1 MGMLLLQAKKESPLT
16 TVRGEIVFHGTTLIY
31 PARAIPDIS
40 CHPVTGMNRPAPRRL
55 LQSGV
60 PSPLRRGLSL
70 SPLAEGRCDTAD
82 FVIAFVDL
90 KFIIDAF
97 RHLSRGNLPHF
108 LQVLPLFPSACH
120 HKRAQEATDLPA
132 SCAFFK
138 VSPLRAS
145 VIPQG
150 VDGVQLCRLVGR
162 QIAEQDAD
170 AHADA
175 EADGNV
181 RQGRHGAE

>member
-1 MGMLLLQAKKESPLT
+1 MLLLQAKKESPLT
-16 TVRGEIVFHGTTLIY
+16 NVRGEIVFHGTTLIY

-40 CHPVTGMNRPAPRRL
+40 CHPVTGMNRPAPRGL

-120 HKRAQEATDLPA
+120 HKRGQAAAAWPA
-132 SCAFFK
+132 SCAFSK
-138 VSPLRAS
+138 CLRSGISHTAGRRWGS
-145 VIPQG
+145 ALPPCWPADSRTG
-150 VDGVQLCRLVGR
+150 CRCPR
-162 QIAEQDAD
+162 
-170 AHADA
+170 
-175 EADGNV
+175 
-181 RQGRHGAE
+181 

>member
-1 MGMLLLQAKKESPLT
+1 MILLQSFNYKKGSPLT

-31 PARAIPDIS
+31 PARATPDIS

-108 LQVLPLFPSACH
+108 LQVLRSFIPFDITNVRMRQRICQP
-120 HKRAQEATDLPA
+120 PA
-132 SCAFFK
+132 HFSKFYR
-138 VSPLRAS
+138 SGHQSYRRAS
-145 VIPQG
+145 MG
-150 VDGVQLCRLVGR
+150 FSFAALLAGR
-162 QIAEQDAD
+162 
-170 AHADA
+170 
-175 EADGNV
+175 
-181 RQGRHGAE
+181 